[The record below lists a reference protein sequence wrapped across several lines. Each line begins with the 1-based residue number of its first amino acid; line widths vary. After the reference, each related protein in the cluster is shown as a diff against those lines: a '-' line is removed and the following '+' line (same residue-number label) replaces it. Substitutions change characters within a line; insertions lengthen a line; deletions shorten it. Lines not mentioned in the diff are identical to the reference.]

1 MDIMPAAIAAQMAMV
16 QQKVALSVIK
26 QTAQTQQQMADILM
40 ATISG
45 RGGSVDLFA

>member
-26 QTAQTQQQMADILM
+26 QTAETQQKMADILM
-40 ATISG
+40 ATISS